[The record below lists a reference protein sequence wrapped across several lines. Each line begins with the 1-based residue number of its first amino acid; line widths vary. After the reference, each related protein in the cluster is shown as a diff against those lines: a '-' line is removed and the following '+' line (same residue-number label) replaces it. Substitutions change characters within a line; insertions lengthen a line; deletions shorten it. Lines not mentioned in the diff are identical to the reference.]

1 MKKIGILTYCFG
13 SNYGGTLQCF
23 GLYNTL
29 KKMGYDVKVINYIPG
44 RIYSLRGKYINGSG
58 IRKNIIRNLFN
69 LKIILK
75 KLKIKLKYVNKI
87 LIKFELFRKKNLI
100 LTEKDNSIER
110 IIARNNFDYVI
121 VGSDQVWNETSKFF
135 LNEVNNSKIQKISYA
150 ACSGTEFYNLKD
162 EKYLQEALKKFKYI
176 SVRNQHTKKFVEK
189 LIKISPKIVCDPS
202 ILENYK
208 DFLSKEKIKEKYIFT
223 YILGADIKEGNEKV
237 IEEIKKIYGN
247 IKVVAVGIPF
257 AMSGGLNFYPWAD
270 EVIYDAAPEDWLNYI
285 KNAEFIY
292 TDSYHGALFSMKF
305 HKPFLAY
312 YSEKNRAPRFMDLA
326 ERYNIDRYIVNT
338 LEEAIEK
345 ESICKEIDYT
355 EIDKL
360 IDEHKKYSMDFLK
373 RALCK

>member
-1 MKKIGILTYCFG
+1 M
-13 SNYGGTLQCF
+13 
-23 GLYNTL
+23 
-29 KKMGYDVKVINYIPG
+29 
-44 RIYSLRGKYINGSG
+44 
-58 IRKNIIRNLFN
+58 
-69 LKIILK
+69 
-75 KLKIKLKYVNKI
+75 
-87 LIKFELFRKKNLI
+87 
-100 LTEKDNSIER
+100 
-110 IIARNNFDYVI
+110 
-121 VGSDQVWNETSKFF
+121 
-135 LNEVNNSKIQKISYA
+135 
-150 ACSGTEFYNLKD
+150 
-162 EKYLQEALKKFKYI
+162 
-176 SVRNQHTKKFVEK
+176 
-189 LIKISPKIVCDPS
+189 
-202 ILENYK
+202 
-208 DFLSKEKIKEKYIFT
+208 SKEKIKEKYIFT